1 MAVQRRRAA
10 RGWSGWAALALAL
23 VGAALLAVGGYL
35 FARPPAVRA
44 AAIPGPAVVSPSG
57 TESPPPPSGGDGG
70 SAPAGTNDGARD
82 VAPGPPASVSFP
94 GQGIAA
100 AVDPVGVLDSGAL
113 QLPEDPAR
121 VGWWAGGAV
130 AGAPT
135 GTTVL
140 AGHMDGRHQS
150 GAMRALLHV
159 AQGDAVD
166 VTDGLG
172 HVHAYRVVSRE
183 TTPWN
188 HLDRSLFTTTGPP
201 RLALITCGGT
211 FDAGSGRYLDN
222 VVVLAEPM
230 PGSS

>member
-1 MAVQRRRAA
+1 M
-10 RGWSGWAALALAL
+10 
-23 VGAALLAVGGYL
+23 
-35 FARPPAVRA
+35 
-44 AAIPGPAVVSPSG
+44 
-57 TESPPPPSGGDGG
+57 TD
-70 SAPAGTNDGARD
+70 DGAGEA
-82 VAPGPPASVSFP
+82 APGPPASVSFP
-94 GQGIAA
+94 GQAIAA

-121 VGWWAGGAV
+121 VGWWAAGTP
-130 AGAPT
+130 AGAPA

-159 AQGDAVD
+159 AQGAAVD
-166 VTDGLG
+166 VTDALG
-172 HVHAYRVVSRE
+172 RVHAYRVVSRQ

-211 FDAGSGRYLDN
+211 FDPVKREFSDRLI
-222 VVVLAEPM
+222 VVAKPL
-230 PGSS
+230 